1 MTDWGWGPALILGL
15 GILLVVFGILA
26 FISEMIRKDRAHKRA
41 MRRFEAS
48 QPDRNSRYSIMR
60 DLKDLNS

>member
-1 MTDWGWGPALILGL
+1 MTDWGWGPALILGI

-41 MRRFEAS
+41 MRRFET
-48 QPDRNSRYSIMR
+48 MR